1 MTNGIKLRAE
11 PVEKIYSGRDHVC
24 RCGCAGKY
32 YYSNDKMFQRILKR
46 AVAKSYEQDV
56 DIDEQPTYV
65 NISYDNDRAYTI
77 YYK

>member
-1 MTNGIKLRAE
+1 
-11 PVEKIYSGRDHVC
+11 
-24 RCGCAGKY
+24 
-32 YYSNDKMFQRILKR
+32 MFQRILKR

-65 NISYDNDRAYTI
+65 NISYGNDRAYTI